1 MSLDANYILSYERL
15 PYKEPTPM
23 QKDVEYLKEKFGGE
37 FIFFDYGS
45 SIFWIKPKYTLCPEE
60 FENLMAD
67 QILEK
72 KDCELW
78 EIVK

>member
-1 MSLDANYILSYERL
+1 VSLDANYILLYYTHDYIDPS
-15 PYKEPTPM
+15 PM
-23 QKDVEYLKEKFGGE
+23 KRDVEYLRNKYE
-37 FIFFDYGS
+37 GS
-45 SIFWIKPKYTLCPEE
+45 FLYFNNGYSVYWEKPKYTLPSDEYKKL
-60 FENLMAD
+60 FAD

>member
-1 MSLDANYILSYERL
+1 VSLDANYILSYYINDYVY
-15 PYKEPTPM
+15 PPPM
-23 QKDVEYLKEKFGGE
+23 KKDIDYLRDKYGGS
-37 FIFFDYGS
+37 FLYFNNGY
-45 SIFWIKPKYTLCPEE
+45 SIYWEKPKYTLPFHEYKE
-60 FENLMAD
+60 LFAD